1 MHLQEP
7 RFLHFLEFFSE
18 LMPEVDILYSVLQ
31 KRDIDAAGINRA
43 MDVFQKNVGRLWERA
58 EVIAQESGAE
68 GNKRRKTT
76 NTAAVLKEA
85 CDTTISQVQDRFA
98 KSDHLIAA
106 KLINCTLFPKFV
118 QAFPEAELD
127 CAFTLWPI
135 NNKVKLI
142 TELKSLYLHSV
153 LSNGNNTALSLLK
166 SIHENNLQEAL
177 SETVSLLQIIITTPM
192 TSAESERNF
201 STLKR
206 IKTFTRNTM
215 GEQRLNALAMLS
227 IESELIHGLLDFNSK
242 VTERF
247 AQMKDRRASFLFKK

>member
-1 MHLQEP
+1 M
-7 RFLHFLEFFSE
+7 
-18 LMPEVDILYSVLQ
+18 
-31 KRDIDAAGINRA
+31 
-43 MDVFQKNVGRLWERA
+43 
-58 EVIAQESGAE
+58 
-68 GNKRRKTT
+68 
-76 NTAAVLKEA
+76 
-85 CDTTISQVQDRFA
+85 
-98 KSDHLIAA
+98 
-106 KLINCTLFPKFV
+106 
-118 QAFPEAELD
+118 
-127 CAFTLWPI
+127 
-135 NNKVKLI
+135 
-142 TELKSLYLHSV
+142 